1 MNTRVSR
8 TIISVR
14 IIKKILVWIAASILS
29 FCLFTTINLWV
40 FSQTAMQPDTIK
52 SWLQKSG
59 IYDNV
64 VPALAEISDNPSSQ
78 SSIPLKD
85 EAIIAA
91 GKKAF
96 SREVLQGGTEQ
107 AIDQFT
113 VWLRG
118 DTKELQISVNLSD
131 ARAQFAKGIG
141 DVAAARLASL
151 PVCGVEIP
159 ERFDVFQVACLPPSV
174 NPQVEG
180 TNVANELTNNKEFLG
195 TGMITNETLRI
206 RDQTT
211 PFYVWAPKIYR
222 WRVLLVTAA
231 VSFTVLLVCIIVFL
245 STSRRNGLK
254 RTTRTFAAT
263 TLVLV
268 TVSVIVPYLSSVFA
282 PASQNAADKAFLDK
296 IISPVIN
303 QLEHTVQKLN
313 ITASVVLGAF
323 TLIGIIILIATRPKK
338 PAPVPVPPPEVPAA
352 S

>member
-1 MNTRVSR
+1 MSR

-40 FSQTAMQPDTIK
+40 FSQTAMRPDVIK
-52 SWLQKSG
+52 GWLQKSG
-59 IYDNV
+59 IYENV

-85 EAIIAA
+85 EAIIGA

-113 VWLRG
+113 AWLRG
-118 DTKELQISVNLSD
+118 DTKELQITVNLSD
-131 ARAQFAKGIG
+131 ARSQFAKGIG

-151 PVCGVEIP
+151 PICGVEIP
-159 ERFDVFQVACLPPSV
+159 DKFDVFQVACLPPTV
-174 NPQVEG
+174 DPQVEG
-180 TNVANELTNNKEFLG
+180 KNVANELTNSKEFLG
-195 TGMITNETLRI
+195 TGIITNETLRI
-206 RDQTT
+206 KDQST
-211 PFYVWAPKIYR
+211 PFYVWAPKVYR
-222 WRVLLVTAA
+222 WRMILVTAA

-263 TLVLV
+263 TLVLI
-268 TVSVIVPYLSSVFA
+268 TVSVIVPYLSSAFA

-296 IISPVIN
+296 VISPVIN
-303 QLEHTVQKLN
+303 QLEHTMQQLN
-313 ITASVVLGAF
+313 ITASIVLAVL
-323 TLIGIIILIATRPKK
+323 TVIGITILVATRPRK
-338 PAPVPVPPPEVPAA
+338 PAPVAVPPPEMPVA